1 MCPKTLVWTRLLP
14 LLPFQLTGAIVA
26 GEAKGTMGPGGRE
39 MGQWWTRAKH
49 PVPCLCFAHSTPDGY

>member
-14 LLPFQLTGAIVA
+14 SLPFQLTGAIVA

-39 MGQWWTRAKH
+39 MGQFVDQGQA
-49 PVPCLCFAHSTPDGY
+49 PSPLPLLCPFNP